1 MCSILDVDNSAQPTH
16 KISVLQAFPL
26 MQPNKILQRQHL
38 GYCTILQFKN
48 KEKKITPE

>member
-26 MQPNKILQRQHL
+26 MQQNKILQRQHL

-48 KEKKITPE
+48 KDKKMAVE